1 MHISGP
7 SRWRVTSN
15 PILGQAR
22 EASLDLFKPGIV
34 HIPDPIKDGGKFA
47 NPLLKAVLYTD
58 DVQLQAENGTNNF
71 VTMKASRDR
80 GCDGITLGSE
90 IQLSNVGV
98 SVALTVWISGRKYAL
113 LAYRGGE
120 ANRHMLIS
128 GFTDVARSAFLP
140 TDPDSGA
147 TFFRENA
154 LLNLRGELVIVNCN
168 SQLVSLGI
176 KGQHF
181 FAEYPLPED
190 YADNDK
196 VTQLPPP
203 YKSLGDVVPFKEI
216 LLTPTPL
223 PKFLGNMLGSQD
235 DESITFNGT
244 KLQNVGFQYCKSFNS
259 GQLIFPFEIILPNG
273 GKGLS
278 LFHAED
284 RLIENNLLE
293 TSLDLDG
300 IVLVELNESGELTP
314 KTFWLRDGELVPRTL
329 HDDKNIK
336 LSEAFDRRNPSS
348 GLPGWRVEGSDVM
361 FNARA
366 G

>member
-7 SRWRVTSN
+7 SRWMVTSN

-22 EASLDLFKPGIV
+22 EASLDLFKPGIL
-34 HIPDPIKDGGKFA
+34 HIPGPERDGSNFA
-47 NPLLKAVLYTD
+47 NPLLLAVLNTN
-58 DVQLQAENGTNNF
+58 DVQLQAKNGTDNF
-71 VTMKASRDR
+71 GTMKASRDR

-128 GFTDVARSAFLP
+128 GYTDVVRSAFLP

-154 LLNLRGELVIVNCN
+154 LLNLRGELVIVDCN

-181 FAEYPLPED
+181 FAEYPLPEY

-223 PKFLGNMLGSQD
+223 PKFLGDMLGSQED
-235 DESITFNGT
+235 QSITFNGT
-244 KLQNVGFQYCKSFNS
+244 KFKNVGFQYCKSFNS
-259 GQLIFPFEIILPNG
+259 GQLIFPFEISLPNG

-284 RLIENNLLE
+284 RLIKNGILE
-293 TSLDLDG
+293 TSLDVDG
-300 IVLVELNESGELTP
+300 IVLVELDLSGELTP
-314 KTFWLRDGELVPRTL
+314 ETFWLRDGRLVPRTR
-329 HDDKNIK
+329 HKYDNIK

-348 GLPGWRVEGSDVM
+348 ELPGWCVKGNDVM